1 MTKEEIKHN
10 HIKEIAE
17 KYIQENRET
26 YLDLVEPDL
35 VLLNLVLAVIGV
47 AEIIS
52 EEHSVLSNKQMMQ
65 MNGQGEVNES

>member
-17 KYIQENRET
+17 KYVHENRET

-35 VLLNLVLAVIGV
+35 VLLNLVLAGIGV
-47 AEIIS
+47 AKIIS
-52 EEHSVLSNKQMMQ
+52 EEHFVLSNKQMMQ